1 MAYTL
6 ASSSVNVNEGS
17 NVTIT
22 LYTTGLTDGT
32 LVPYNIYGTGIN
44 LQDFNNRT
52 LLSGNFSIRGNQASI
67 KLDIKN
73 DFQTEYVETF
83 TLTLPNTGFNESI
96 NININDTSKTNSSLI
111 AKFYVTADQLVVLEG
126 QTAKFNIRATN
137 VDPGTAVAYSI
148 YGIQKEDLTNQ
159 SLINGILTLNSTDVP
174 NETSANISLPILA
187 DYLTEGQETIVLV
200 LSPDFPYVLELSATI
215 VVQDTSFNIDP
226 YYYLSTDKDR
236 VVEGSN
242 VTIYLN
248 TYNVPDGTVIPW
260 RIFPLDPINGGITD
274 SDFENVSNLSG
285 FFPPLS
291 ANVANII
298 LQIRDDFVFENTEVF
313 YVGIPET
320 IYATGYIS
328 ILDSGNTLIT
338 TDDTFTGNIN
348 IKFLDP
354 AVLQANLGSVTKSL
368 SFWKDTTGLLS
379 ENMVLQG
386 KTSYEVPDSLALYHP
401 FSYVIRSKISIE
413 NWRNSIK
420 SVLHPAGLTIF
431 SEINNDTALAEILSL
446 AVKTTGDSTISTS
459 DPITSDATDVDAS
472 STLLDISRIQI

>member
-159 SLINGILTLNSTDVP
+159 SLINGIITLNSTDVP
-174 NETSANISLPILA
+174 NETSANISLPILT

-215 VVQDTSFNIDP
+215 VVQDTSFNTDP

-260 RIFPLDPINGGITD
+260 RIYPLDPINGGITD

-298 LQIRDDFVFENTEVF
+298 LQIRDDLVFENTEVF

-348 IKFLDP
+348 VKFLDP

-386 KTSYEVPDSLALYHP
+386 KTSYEVPDLLALYHP

-420 SVLHPAGLTIF
+420 SLLHPAGLTVF